1 MKMKELGALVLL
13 ASMWGAS
20 FLFMKVAVPELGPIV
35 TSAVRVLL
43 AGLALLAYALLI
55 GSQPDLLSR
64 WKQYLLLGA
73 INAALPFA
81 LICAAELHLAASLAA
96 ILNATTPLFTA
107 LVALGWLREPI
118 GWRKGAGLLLGVFGV
133 SILVGW
139 HPDSLELGS
148 AFYTAAGLSLLAALS
163 YAFGGIYASRTFTGT
178 ASLDLAIGQ
187 QLAASVWLV
196 PVALVTLPDH
206 LPSMATVWSVLALSL
221 LCTAVAYLLYFF
233 LLQSVGPVKTL
244 SVTFL
249 VPLFGVVWGTLFL
262 NESLSMNTLLGL
274 IVIFVSI
281 LMVTL
286 QKKKKLPLTA

>member
-1 MKMKELGALVLL
+1 MKLKELGALVLL

-20 FLFMKVAVPELGPIV
+20 FLFMKVAVPEMGPIV

-43 AGLALLAYALLI
+43 AGVALLVYALLI
-55 GSQPDLLSR
+55 GSRPDLLSK
-64 WKQYLLLGA
+64 WKQYLVLGA

-81 LICAAELHLAASLAA
+81 LICAAELRLSASMAA

-139 HPDSLELGS
+139 HPASLESGS

-163 YAFGGIYASRTFTGT
+163 YAFGGIYASRAFTGT
-178 ASLDLAIGQ
+178 KSLDLAIGQ

-196 PVALVTLPDH
+196 PVGLFTLPDH
-206 LPSMATVWSVLALSL
+206 LPSMAAVWSVLALSL

-233 LLQSVGPVKTL
+233 LLSSVGPVKTL

-249 VPLFGVVWGTLFL
+249 VPLFGVVWGTIFL
-262 NESLSMNTLLGL
+262 NESLTVNTLIGL
-274 IVIFVSI
+274 VVIFVSI
-281 LMVTL
+281 MKVTL
-286 QKKKKLPLTA
+286 QKKKKLPLTT

>member
-1 MKMKELGALVLL
+1 
-13 ASMWGAS
+13 MWGAS

-55 GSQPDLLSR
+55 GSRPDLLSR

-139 HPDSLELGS
+139 HPDSLESGN

-196 PVALVTLPDH
+196 PVALVTLPEH

-249 VPLFGVVWGTLFL
+249 VPLFGVVWGTIFL
-262 NESLSMNTLLGL
+262 NESLSINTLLGL

>member
-20 FLFMKVAVPELGPIV
+20 FLFMKVAVAELGPLV

-55 GSQPDLLSR
+55 GSRPDLLSR

-139 HPDSLELGS
+139 HPDSLESGS

-178 ASLDLAIGQ
+178 ASLDLAVGQ

-196 PVALVTLPDH
+196 PVALVTLPEH

-249 VPLFGVVWGTLFL
+249 VPLFGVVWGTIFL

-286 QKKKKLPLTA
+286 QKKKKLLPTA

>member
-20 FLFMKVAVPELGPIV
+20 FLFMKVAVPELGPLV

-43 AGLALLAYALLI
+43 AGLALLVYALLI
-55 GSQPDLLSR
+55 GSRPDLLSR

-139 HPDSLELGS
+139 HPDSLESGS

-178 ASLDLAIGQ
+178 ASLDLAVGQ

-196 PVALVTLPDH
+196 PVALVTLPEH

-249 VPLFGVVWGTLFL
+249 VPLFGVVWGTIFL

-286 QKKKKLPLTA
+286 QKKKKLPPTG

>member
-55 GSQPDLLSR
+55 GSRPDLLSR
-64 WKQYLLLGA
+64 WRQYLLLGA

-139 HPDSLELGS
+139 HPDSLESGN

-196 PVALVTLPDH
+196 PVALVTLPEH

-249 VPLFGVVWGTLFL
+249 VPLFGVVWGTIFL
-262 NESLSMNTLLGL
+262 NESLSINTLLGL

>member
-1 MKMKELGALVLL
+1 
-13 ASMWGAS
+13 MWGAS

-55 GSQPDLLSR
+55 GSRPDLLSR

-139 HPDSLELGS
+139 HPDSLELGN

-196 PVALVTLPDH
+196 PVALVTLPEH